1 MKDRNFVKEIEKL
14 RTAVLGYDREE
25 VVLYIRELVEYYG
38 QKNEEAVR
46 ELYLEKMQLAAENAG
61 LRAQIPTQE
70 KLYAEA
76 EGKAEEILGGAKETA
91 ATILD
96 HAGTEKERML
106 KEAGEAEKRIL
117 AEADRKAGE
126 TLAEADRKAGETLA
140 EADRKAGETL
150 TEAERKAGEIL
161 AEAGRQAEEI
171 LAEAG
176 RQMDVIL
183 TKTRE
188 KVEKQQASVPQ
199 PSGSLEK
206 RPGLH
211 LCRVSAGGRHTGSA
225 WKAAETGTDTGRRT
239 GRDRSPGTAMNGG
252 EQYSLDMALLKVREE
267 KRKRKMRSERAVI
280 LFVVWILVF
289 RVCGIMRVDGNS
301 MRPACHPGDIVF
313 FLRILPDGVDYGDAV
328 ILKDASGEYLIKR
341 IAGLPGD
348 VMEVDREGH
357 LTRNGAKVQETDVIF
372 GLSETGDS
380 VDYPYTVPEGSYF
393 FLGDN
398 RPVSLDSRMLGAAG
412 REEIKGKVI
421 WAAGAGRWNKKTG
434 KR

>member
-46 ELYLEKMQLAAENAG
+46 ELYLEKMQLVAENAG

-117 AEADRKAGE
+117 AEADQKAVE
-126 TLAEADRKAGETLA
+126 TIAEADQKAVETIT
-140 EADRKAGETL
+140 EADQKAGETL

-188 KVEKQQASVPQ
+188 KVEKQQALYHQYRNRLESLKKGLDCIFAECPPEEDTRDPQ
-199 PSGSLEK
+199 GKPQ
-206 RPGLH
+206 RPGQIQ
-211 LCRVSAGGRHTGSA
+211 ADGPE
-225 WKAAETGTDTGRRT
+225 ETGLR
-239 GRDRSPGTAMNGG
+239 
-252 EQYSLDMALLKVREE
+252 EQ
-267 KRKRKMRSERAVI
+267 
-280 LFVVWILVF
+280 
-289 RVCGIMRVDGNS
+289 
-301 MRPACHPGDIVF
+301 P
-313 FLRILPDGVDYGDAV
+313 
-328 ILKDASGEYLIKR
+328 
-341 IAGLPGD
+341 
-348 VMEVDREGH
+348 
-357 LTRNGAKVQETDVIF
+357 
-372 GLSETGDS
+372 
-380 VDYPYTVPEGSYF
+380 
-393 FLGDN
+393 
-398 RPVSLDSRMLGAAG
+398 
-412 REEIKGKVI
+412 
-421 WAAGAGRWNKKTG
+421 
-434 KR
+434 

>member
-70 KLYAEA
+70 KLYEEA

-106 KEAGEAEKRIL
+106 REAGEAEKRIL
-117 AEADRKAGE
+117 AEADRKVGE

-161 AEAGRQAEEI
+161 AEAGRQ
-171 LAEAG
+171 
-176 RQMDVIL
+176 MDVIL

-188 KVEKQQASVPQ
+188 KVEKQQALYHQYRSRLEALKNGLDCIFAGCPPEEDTRDLHGKPQ
-199 PSGSLEK
+199 
-206 RPGLH
+206 RPGQIQADGLE
-211 LCRVSAGGRHTGSA
+211 
-225 WKAAETGTDTGRRT
+225 ETGLR
-239 GRDRSPGTAMNGG
+239 
-252 EQYSLDMALLKVREE
+252 EQ
-267 KRKRKMRSERAVI
+267 
-280 LFVVWILVF
+280 
-289 RVCGIMRVDGNS
+289 
-301 MRPACHPGDIVF
+301 P
-313 FLRILPDGVDYGDAV
+313 
-328 ILKDASGEYLIKR
+328 
-341 IAGLPGD
+341 
-348 VMEVDREGH
+348 
-357 LTRNGAKVQETDVIF
+357 
-372 GLSETGDS
+372 
-380 VDYPYTVPEGSYF
+380 
-393 FLGDN
+393 
-398 RPVSLDSRMLGAAG
+398 
-412 REEIKGKVI
+412 
-421 WAAGAGRWNKKTG
+421 
-434 KR
+434 

>member
-117 AEADRKAGE
+117 AEADQKAVE
-126 TLAEADRKAGETLA
+126 TITEADQ
-140 EADRKAGETL
+140 KAGETL

-188 KVEKQQASVPQ
+188 KVEKQQALYHQYRNRLESLKKGLDCIFSECPPEEDTRDPQ
-199 PSGSLEK
+199 GKPQ
-206 RPGLH
+206 RPGQIQ
-211 LCRVSAGGRHTGSA
+211 ADGPE
-225 WKAAETGTDTGRRT
+225 ETGLR
-239 GRDRSPGTAMNGG
+239 
-252 EQYSLDMALLKVREE
+252 EQ
-267 KRKRKMRSERAVI
+267 
-280 LFVVWILVF
+280 
-289 RVCGIMRVDGNS
+289 
-301 MRPACHPGDIVF
+301 P
-313 FLRILPDGVDYGDAV
+313 
-328 ILKDASGEYLIKR
+328 
-341 IAGLPGD
+341 
-348 VMEVDREGH
+348 
-357 LTRNGAKVQETDVIF
+357 
-372 GLSETGDS
+372 
-380 VDYPYTVPEGSYF
+380 
-393 FLGDN
+393 
-398 RPVSLDSRMLGAAG
+398 
-412 REEIKGKVI
+412 
-421 WAAGAGRWNKKTG
+421 
-434 KR
+434 

>member
-70 KLYAEA
+70 KLYEEA

-106 KEAGEAEKRIL
+106 REAGEAEKRI
-117 AEADRKAGE
+117 
-126 TLAEADRKAGETLA
+126 LAEADRKAGETLA

-188 KVEKQQASVPQ
+188 KVEKQQALYHQYRNRLEALKNGLDCIFAGCPPEEDTRDLHGKPQ
-199 PSGSLEK
+199 
-206 RPGLH
+206 RPGQIQADGLE
-211 LCRVSAGGRHTGSA
+211 
-225 WKAAETGTDTGRRT
+225 ETGLR
-239 GRDRSPGTAMNGG
+239 
-252 EQYSLDMALLKVREE
+252 EQ
-267 KRKRKMRSERAVI
+267 
-280 LFVVWILVF
+280 
-289 RVCGIMRVDGNS
+289 
-301 MRPACHPGDIVF
+301 P
-313 FLRILPDGVDYGDAV
+313 
-328 ILKDASGEYLIKR
+328 
-341 IAGLPGD
+341 
-348 VMEVDREGH
+348 
-357 LTRNGAKVQETDVIF
+357 
-372 GLSETGDS
+372 
-380 VDYPYTVPEGSYF
+380 
-393 FLGDN
+393 
-398 RPVSLDSRMLGAAG
+398 
-412 REEIKGKVI
+412 
-421 WAAGAGRWNKKTG
+421 
-434 KR
+434 

>member
-38 QKNEEAVR
+38 QKNGEAVR

-76 EGKAEEILGGAKETA
+76 EGKAEDILGGAKETA

-106 KEAGEAEKRIL
+106 RETGEAEKRI
-117 AEADRKAGE
+117 
-126 TLAEADRKAGETLA
+126 LAEADRKAGETLA

-188 KVEKQQASVPQ
+188 KVEKQQALYHQYRSRLEALKNGLDCIFAGCPPEEDTRDLHGKPQ
-199 PSGSLEK
+199 
-206 RPGLH
+206 RPGQIQ
-211 LCRVSAGGRHTGSA
+211 ADG
-225 WKAAETGTDTGRRT
+225 
-239 GRDRSPGTAMNGG
+239 P
-252 EQYSLDMALLKVREE
+252 EE
-267 KRKRKMRSERAVI
+267 
-280 LFVVWILVF
+280 
-289 RVCGIMRVDGNS
+289 
-301 MRPACHPGDIVF
+301 
-313 FLRILPDGVDYGDAV
+313 
-328 ILKDASGEYLIKR
+328 
-341 IAGLPGD
+341 AGL
-348 VMEVDREGH
+348 RE
-357 LTRNGAKVQETDVIF
+357 Q
-372 GLSETGDS
+372 
-380 VDYPYTVPEGSYF
+380 P
-393 FLGDN
+393 
-398 RPVSLDSRMLGAAG
+398 
-412 REEIKGKVI
+412 
-421 WAAGAGRWNKKTG
+421 
-434 KR
+434 

>member
-117 AEADRKAGE
+117 AEADQKAVE
-126 TLAEADRKAGETLA
+126 TITEADQ
-140 EADRKAGETL
+140 KAGETL

-188 KVEKQQASVPQ
+188 KVEKEQALYHQYRSRLESLKKGLDCIFSECPPEEDTRDPQ
-199 PSGSLEK
+199 GKPQ
-206 RPGLH
+206 RPGQIQ
-211 LCRVSAGGRHTGSA
+211 ADG
-225 WKAAETGTDTGRRT
+225 
-239 GRDRSPGTAMNGG
+239 P
-252 EQYSLDMALLKVREE
+252 EE
-267 KRKRKMRSERAVI
+267 
-280 LFVVWILVF
+280 
-289 RVCGIMRVDGNS
+289 
-301 MRPACHPGDIVF
+301 
-313 FLRILPDGVDYGDAV
+313 
-328 ILKDASGEYLIKR
+328 
-341 IAGLPGD
+341 AGL
-348 VMEVDREGH
+348 REQPCTRENSTA
-357 LTRNGAKVQETDVIF
+357 LTWH
-372 GLSETGDS
+372 S
-380 VDYPYTVPEGSYF
+380 
-393 FLGDN
+393 
-398 RPVSLDSRMLGAAG
+398 
-412 REEIKGKVI
+412 
-421 WAAGAGRWNKKTG
+421 
-434 KR
+434 

>member
-25 VVLYIRELVEYYG
+25 VVLYI
-38 QKNEEAVR
+38 KNEEAVR

-106 KEAGEAEKRIL
+106 KEAEEAGKKIL
-117 AEADRKAGE
+117 AEADQKAVE
-126 TLAEADRKAGETLA
+126 TITEADQ
-140 EADRKAGETL
+140 KAGETL

-188 KVEKQQASVPQ
+188 KVEKEQALYHQYRSRLESLKKGLDCIFSECPPEEDTRDPQ
-199 PSGSLEK
+199 GKPQ
-206 RPGLH
+206 RPGQIQ
-211 LCRVSAGGRHTGSA
+211 ADG
-225 WKAAETGTDTGRRT
+225 
-239 GRDRSPGTAMNGG
+239 P
-252 EQYSLDMALLKVREE
+252 EE
-267 KRKRKMRSERAVI
+267 
-280 LFVVWILVF
+280 
-289 RVCGIMRVDGNS
+289 
-301 MRPACHPGDIVF
+301 
-313 FLRILPDGVDYGDAV
+313 
-328 ILKDASGEYLIKR
+328 
-341 IAGLPGD
+341 AGL
-348 VMEVDREGH
+348 RE
-357 LTRNGAKVQETDVIF
+357 Q
-372 GLSETGDS
+372 
-380 VDYPYTVPEGSYF
+380 P
-393 FLGDN
+393 
-398 RPVSLDSRMLGAAG
+398 
-412 REEIKGKVI
+412 
-421 WAAGAGRWNKKTG
+421 
-434 KR
+434 

>member
-1 MKDRNFVKEIEKL
+1 MTGAAQAAPVVPEKGIIRKWQIMKDRNFVKEIEKL

-91 ATILD
+91 AAILD

-106 KEAGEAEKRIL
+106 REAGEAEKRIL

-126 TLAEADRKAGETLA
+126 TLAEADRKAGETL
-140 EADRKAGETL
+140 
-150 TEAERKAGEIL
+150 TEAEGKAGEIL

-188 KVEKQQASVPQ
+188 KVEKQQALYHQYRSRLEALKNGLDCIFAGCPPEEDTRDLHGKPQ
-199 PSGSLEK
+199 
-206 RPGLH
+206 RPGQIQ
-211 LCRVSAGGRHTGSA
+211 ADG
-225 WKAAETGTDTGRRT
+225 
-239 GRDRSPGTAMNGG
+239 P
-252 EQYSLDMALLKVREE
+252 EE
-267 KRKRKMRSERAVI
+267 
-280 LFVVWILVF
+280 
-289 RVCGIMRVDGNS
+289 
-301 MRPACHPGDIVF
+301 
-313 FLRILPDGVDYGDAV
+313 
-328 ILKDASGEYLIKR
+328 
-341 IAGLPGD
+341 AGL
-348 VMEVDREGH
+348 RE
-357 LTRNGAKVQETDVIF
+357 Q
-372 GLSETGDS
+372 
-380 VDYPYTVPEGSYF
+380 P
-393 FLGDN
+393 
-398 RPVSLDSRMLGAAG
+398 
-412 REEIKGKVI
+412 
-421 WAAGAGRWNKKTG
+421 
-434 KR
+434 

>member
-14 RTAVLGYDREE
+14 KTAVLGYDREE

-106 KEAGEAEKRIL
+106 REAGEAEKRI
-117 AEADRKAGE
+117 
-126 TLAEADRKAGETLA
+126 LAEADRKAGETLA

-188 KVEKQQASVPQ
+188 KVEKQQALYHQYRSRLEALKNGLDCIFAGCPPEEDTRDLHGKPQ
-199 PSGSLEK
+199 
-206 RPGLH
+206 RPGQIQADGLE
-211 LCRVSAGGRHTGSA
+211 
-225 WKAAETGTDTGRRT
+225 ETGLR
-239 GRDRSPGTAMNGG
+239 
-252 EQYSLDMALLKVREE
+252 EQ
-267 KRKRKMRSERAVI
+267 
-280 LFVVWILVF
+280 
-289 RVCGIMRVDGNS
+289 
-301 MRPACHPGDIVF
+301 P
-313 FLRILPDGVDYGDAV
+313 
-328 ILKDASGEYLIKR
+328 
-341 IAGLPGD
+341 
-348 VMEVDREGH
+348 
-357 LTRNGAKVQETDVIF
+357 
-372 GLSETGDS
+372 
-380 VDYPYTVPEGSYF
+380 
-393 FLGDN
+393 
-398 RPVSLDSRMLGAAG
+398 
-412 REEIKGKVI
+412 
-421 WAAGAGRWNKKTG
+421 
-434 KR
+434 

>member
-91 ATILD
+91 AAILD

-106 KEAGEAEKRIL
+106 KEAGEEGKRIL

-126 TLAEADRKAGETLA
+126 T
-140 EADRKAGETL
+140 
-150 TEAERKAGEIL
+150 I

-188 KVEKQQASVPQ
+188 KVEKEQALYHQYRSRLEALKNGLDCIFAGCPPEEDIRDLHGKPQ
-199 PSGSLEK
+199 
-206 RPGLH
+206 RPGQIQADGLE
-211 LCRVSAGGRHTGSA
+211 
-225 WKAAETGTDTGRRT
+225 ETGLR
-239 GRDRSPGTAMNGG
+239 
-252 EQYSLDMALLKVREE
+252 EQ
-267 KRKRKMRSERAVI
+267 
-280 LFVVWILVF
+280 
-289 RVCGIMRVDGNS
+289 
-301 MRPACHPGDIVF
+301 P
-313 FLRILPDGVDYGDAV
+313 
-328 ILKDASGEYLIKR
+328 
-341 IAGLPGD
+341 
-348 VMEVDREGH
+348 
-357 LTRNGAKVQETDVIF
+357 
-372 GLSETGDS
+372 
-380 VDYPYTVPEGSYF
+380 
-393 FLGDN
+393 
-398 RPVSLDSRMLGAAG
+398 
-412 REEIKGKVI
+412 
-421 WAAGAGRWNKKTG
+421 
-434 KR
+434 

>member
-91 ATILD
+91 AAILD

-106 KEAGEAEKRIL
+106 KEAGEAEKRI
-117 AEADRKAGE
+117 
-126 TLAEADRKAGETLA
+126 LAEADRKAGETLA

-188 KVEKQQASVPQ
+188 KVEKQQALYHQYRSRLEALKNGLDCIFAGCPPEEDTRDLHGKPQ
-199 PSGSLEK
+199 
-206 RPGLH
+206 RPGQIQ
-211 LCRVSAGGRHTGSA
+211 ADGPE
-225 WKAAETGTDTGRRT
+225 ETGLR
-239 GRDRSPGTAMNGG
+239 
-252 EQYSLDMALLKVREE
+252 EQ
-267 KRKRKMRSERAVI
+267 
-280 LFVVWILVF
+280 
-289 RVCGIMRVDGNS
+289 
-301 MRPACHPGDIVF
+301 P
-313 FLRILPDGVDYGDAV
+313 
-328 ILKDASGEYLIKR
+328 
-341 IAGLPGD
+341 
-348 VMEVDREGH
+348 
-357 LTRNGAKVQETDVIF
+357 
-372 GLSETGDS
+372 
-380 VDYPYTVPEGSYF
+380 
-393 FLGDN
+393 
-398 RPVSLDSRMLGAAG
+398 
-412 REEIKGKVI
+412 
-421 WAAGAGRWNKKTG
+421 
-434 KR
+434 

>member
-38 QKNEEAVR
+38 QKNGEAVR

-106 KEAGEAEKRIL
+106 REAGEAEKRIL

-126 TLAEADRKAGETLA
+126 TLAEAERKAGET
-140 EADRKAGETL
+140 
-150 TEAERKAGEIL
+150 
-161 AEAGRQAEEI
+161 

-188 KVEKQQASVPQ
+188 KVEKQQALYHQYRSRLEALKNGLDCIFAGCPPEEDTRDLHGKPQ
-199 PSGSLEK
+199 
-206 RPGLH
+206 RPGQIQ
-211 LCRVSAGGRHTGSA
+211 ADG
-225 WKAAETGTDTGRRT
+225 
-239 GRDRSPGTAMNGG
+239 P
-252 EQYSLDMALLKVREE
+252 EE
-267 KRKRKMRSERAVI
+267 
-280 LFVVWILVF
+280 
-289 RVCGIMRVDGNS
+289 
-301 MRPACHPGDIVF
+301 
-313 FLRILPDGVDYGDAV
+313 
-328 ILKDASGEYLIKR
+328 
-341 IAGLPGD
+341 AGL
-348 VMEVDREGH
+348 RE
-357 LTRNGAKVQETDVIF
+357 Q
-372 GLSETGDS
+372 
-380 VDYPYTVPEGSYF
+380 P
-393 FLGDN
+393 
-398 RPVSLDSRMLGAAG
+398 
-412 REEIKGKVI
+412 
-421 WAAGAGRWNKKTG
+421 
-434 KR
+434 

>member
-61 LRAQIPTQE
+61 LRAQIPAQE

-126 TLAEADRKAGETLA
+126 TLAEADRKAGETL
-140 EADRKAGETL
+140 

-188 KVEKQQASVPQ
+188 KVEKQQALYHQYRSRLEALKKGLDCIFAGCPPEEDTRDLHGKPQ
-199 PSGSLEK
+199 
-206 RPGLH
+206 RPGQIQADGLE
-211 LCRVSAGGRHTGSA
+211 
-225 WKAAETGTDTGRRT
+225 ETGLR
-239 GRDRSPGTAMNGG
+239 
-252 EQYSLDMALLKVREE
+252 EQ
-267 KRKRKMRSERAVI
+267 
-280 LFVVWILVF
+280 
-289 RVCGIMRVDGNS
+289 
-301 MRPACHPGDIVF
+301 P
-313 FLRILPDGVDYGDAV
+313 
-328 ILKDASGEYLIKR
+328 
-341 IAGLPGD
+341 
-348 VMEVDREGH
+348 
-357 LTRNGAKVQETDVIF
+357 
-372 GLSETGDS
+372 
-380 VDYPYTVPEGSYF
+380 
-393 FLGDN
+393 
-398 RPVSLDSRMLGAAG
+398 
-412 REEIKGKVI
+412 
-421 WAAGAGRWNKKTG
+421 
-434 KR
+434 

>member
-117 AEADRKAGE
+117 AEADQKAVE
-126 TLAEADRKAGETLA
+126 TITEADQ
-140 EADRKAGETL
+140 KAGETL

-188 KVEKQQASVPQ
+188 KVEKEQALYHQYRSRLESLKKGLDCIFSECPPEEDTRDPQ
-199 PSGSLEK
+199 GKPQ
-206 RPGLH
+206 RPGQIQ
-211 LCRVSAGGRHTGSA
+211 ADG
-225 WKAAETGTDTGRRT
+225 
-239 GRDRSPGTAMNGG
+239 P
-252 EQYSLDMALLKVREE
+252 EE
-267 KRKRKMRSERAVI
+267 
-280 LFVVWILVF
+280 
-289 RVCGIMRVDGNS
+289 
-301 MRPACHPGDIVF
+301 
-313 FLRILPDGVDYGDAV
+313 
-328 ILKDASGEYLIKR
+328 
-341 IAGLPGD
+341 AGL
-348 VMEVDREGH
+348 RE
-357 LTRNGAKVQETDVIF
+357 Q
-372 GLSETGDS
+372 
-380 VDYPYTVPEGSYF
+380 P
-393 FLGDN
+393 
-398 RPVSLDSRMLGAAG
+398 
-412 REEIKGKVI
+412 
-421 WAAGAGRWNKKTG
+421 
-434 KR
+434 

>member
-91 ATILD
+91 ETILD

-106 KEAGEAEKRIL
+106 KEAGEEGKR
-117 AEADRKAGE
+117 
-126 TLAEADRKAGETLA
+126 
-140 EADRKAGETL
+140 
-150 TEAERKAGEIL
+150 IL

-188 KVEKQQASVPQ
+188 KVEKQQALYYQYRSRLEALKNGLDCIFAECPPEEDTRDLHGKPQ
-199 PSGSLEK
+199 KPGQIQADGLE
-206 RPGLH
+206 
-211 LCRVSAGGRHTGSA
+211 
-225 WKAAETGTDTGRRT
+225 ETGLR
-239 GRDRSPGTAMNGG
+239 
-252 EQYSLDMALLKVREE
+252 EQ
-267 KRKRKMRSERAVI
+267 
-280 LFVVWILVF
+280 
-289 RVCGIMRVDGNS
+289 
-301 MRPACHPGDIVF
+301 P
-313 FLRILPDGVDYGDAV
+313 
-328 ILKDASGEYLIKR
+328 
-341 IAGLPGD
+341 
-348 VMEVDREGH
+348 
-357 LTRNGAKVQETDVIF
+357 
-372 GLSETGDS
+372 
-380 VDYPYTVPEGSYF
+380 
-393 FLGDN
+393 
-398 RPVSLDSRMLGAAG
+398 
-412 REEIKGKVI
+412 
-421 WAAGAGRWNKKTG
+421 
-434 KR
+434 

>member
-117 AEADRKAGE
+117 AEADQKAVE
-126 TLAEADRKAGETLA
+126 TITEADQ
-140 EADRKAGETL
+140 KAGETL

-188 KVEKQQASVPQ
+188 KVEKEQALYHQYRSRLESLKKGLDCIFSECPPEEDTRDPQ
-199 PSGSLEK
+199 GKPQ
-206 RPGLH
+206 RPGQIQ
-211 LCRVSAGGRHTGSA
+211 ADGPE
-225 WKAAETGTDTGRRT
+225 ETGLR
-239 GRDRSPGTAMNGG
+239 
-252 EQYSLDMALLKVREE
+252 EQ
-267 KRKRKMRSERAVI
+267 
-280 LFVVWILVF
+280 
-289 RVCGIMRVDGNS
+289 
-301 MRPACHPGDIVF
+301 P
-313 FLRILPDGVDYGDAV
+313 
-328 ILKDASGEYLIKR
+328 
-341 IAGLPGD
+341 
-348 VMEVDREGH
+348 
-357 LTRNGAKVQETDVIF
+357 
-372 GLSETGDS
+372 
-380 VDYPYTVPEGSYF
+380 
-393 FLGDN
+393 
-398 RPVSLDSRMLGAAG
+398 
-412 REEIKGKVI
+412 
-421 WAAGAGRWNKKTG
+421 
-434 KR
+434 

>member
-70 KLYAEA
+70 KLYEEA

-106 KEAGEAEKRIL
+106 REAGEAEKRIL

-126 TLAEADRKAGETLA
+126 TLAEADRKAGETIA

-161 AEAGRQAEEI
+161 AEAGRQ
-171 LAEAG
+171 
-176 RQMDVIL
+176 MDVIL

-188 KVEKQQASVPQ
+188 KVEKQQALYHQYRSRLEALKNGLDCIFAGCPPEEDTRDLHGKPQ
-199 PSGSLEK
+199 
-206 RPGLH
+206 RPGQIQADGLE
-211 LCRVSAGGRHTGSA
+211 
-225 WKAAETGTDTGRRT
+225 ETGLR
-239 GRDRSPGTAMNGG
+239 
-252 EQYSLDMALLKVREE
+252 EQ
-267 KRKRKMRSERAVI
+267 
-280 LFVVWILVF
+280 
-289 RVCGIMRVDGNS
+289 
-301 MRPACHPGDIVF
+301 P
-313 FLRILPDGVDYGDAV
+313 
-328 ILKDASGEYLIKR
+328 
-341 IAGLPGD
+341 
-348 VMEVDREGH
+348 
-357 LTRNGAKVQETDVIF
+357 
-372 GLSETGDS
+372 
-380 VDYPYTVPEGSYF
+380 
-393 FLGDN
+393 
-398 RPVSLDSRMLGAAG
+398 
-412 REEIKGKVI
+412 
-421 WAAGAGRWNKKTG
+421 
-434 KR
+434 

>member
-14 RTAVLGYDREE
+14 KTAVLGYDREE

-70 KLYAEA
+70 KLYEEA

-106 KEAGEAEKRIL
+106 REAGEAEKRIL

-161 AEAGRQAEEI
+161 AEAGRQ
-171 LAEAG
+171 
-176 RQMDVIL
+176 MDVIL

-188 KVEKQQASVPQ
+188 KVEKQQALYHQYRSRLEALKNGLDCIFAGCPPEEDTRDLHGKPQ
-199 PSGSLEK
+199 
-206 RPGLH
+206 RPGQIQADGLE
-211 LCRVSAGGRHTGSA
+211 
-225 WKAAETGTDTGRRT
+225 ETGLR
-239 GRDRSPGTAMNGG
+239 
-252 EQYSLDMALLKVREE
+252 EQ
-267 KRKRKMRSERAVI
+267 
-280 LFVVWILVF
+280 
-289 RVCGIMRVDGNS
+289 
-301 MRPACHPGDIVF
+301 P
-313 FLRILPDGVDYGDAV
+313 
-328 ILKDASGEYLIKR
+328 
-341 IAGLPGD
+341 
-348 VMEVDREGH
+348 
-357 LTRNGAKVQETDVIF
+357 
-372 GLSETGDS
+372 
-380 VDYPYTVPEGSYF
+380 
-393 FLGDN
+393 
-398 RPVSLDSRMLGAAG
+398 
-412 REEIKGKVI
+412 
-421 WAAGAGRWNKKTG
+421 
-434 KR
+434 

>member
-96 HAGTEKERML
+96 HAGAEKERML
-106 KEAGEAEKRIL
+106 REAEEAGKKIL
-117 AEADRKAGE
+117 AEADQKAVE
-126 TLAEADRKAGETLA
+126 T
-140 EADRKAGETL
+140 
-150 TEAERKAGEIL
+150 I

-188 KVEKQQASVPQ
+188 KVEKQQALYHQYRSRLEALKNGLDCIFAGCPPEENTRDLHGKPQ
-199 PSGSLEK
+199 
-206 RPGLH
+206 RPGQIQ
-211 LCRVSAGGRHTGSA
+211 ADGPE
-225 WKAAETGTDTGRRT
+225 ETGLR
-239 GRDRSPGTAMNGG
+239 
-252 EQYSLDMALLKVREE
+252 EQ
-267 KRKRKMRSERAVI
+267 
-280 LFVVWILVF
+280 
-289 RVCGIMRVDGNS
+289 
-301 MRPACHPGDIVF
+301 P
-313 FLRILPDGVDYGDAV
+313 
-328 ILKDASGEYLIKR
+328 
-341 IAGLPGD
+341 
-348 VMEVDREGH
+348 
-357 LTRNGAKVQETDVIF
+357 
-372 GLSETGDS
+372 
-380 VDYPYTVPEGSYF
+380 
-393 FLGDN
+393 
-398 RPVSLDSRMLGAAG
+398 
-412 REEIKGKVI
+412 
-421 WAAGAGRWNKKTG
+421 
-434 KR
+434 

>member
-91 ATILD
+91 AAILD

-106 KEAGEAEKRIL
+106 KEAGEAEKRI
-117 AEADRKAGE
+117 
-126 TLAEADRKAGETLA
+126 LAEADRKAGETLA

-188 KVEKQQASVPQ
+188 KVEKEQALYHQYRSRLESLKKGLDCIFAECPPEEDTRDPQ
-199 PSGSLEK
+199 GKPQRLGQIQ
-206 RPGLH
+206 RPGQTQ
-211 LCRVSAGGRHTGSA
+211 ADG
-225 WKAAETGTDTGRRT
+225 
-239 GRDRSPGTAMNGG
+239 P
-252 EQYSLDMALLKVREE
+252 EE
-267 KRKRKMRSERAVI
+267 
-280 LFVVWILVF
+280 
-289 RVCGIMRVDGNS
+289 
-301 MRPACHPGDIVF
+301 
-313 FLRILPDGVDYGDAV
+313 
-328 ILKDASGEYLIKR
+328 
-341 IAGLPGD
+341 AGL
-348 VMEVDREGH
+348 RE
-357 LTRNGAKVQETDVIF
+357 Q
-372 GLSETGDS
+372 
-380 VDYPYTVPEGSYF
+380 P
-393 FLGDN
+393 
-398 RPVSLDSRMLGAAG
+398 
-412 REEIKGKVI
+412 
-421 WAAGAGRWNKKTG
+421 
-434 KR
+434 

>member
-91 ATILD
+91 AAILD

-106 KEAGEAEKRIL
+106 REAGEAEKRIL
-117 AEADRKAGE
+117 AEADQKAVE
-126 TLAEADRKAGETLA
+126 TITEADQ
-140 EADRKAGETL
+140 KAGETL

-188 KVEKQQASVPQ
+188 KVEKEQALYHQYRSRLESLKKGLDCIFSECPPEEDTRDPQ
-199 PSGSLEK
+199 GKPQ
-206 RPGLH
+206 RPGQIQ
-211 LCRVSAGGRHTGSA
+211 ADG
-225 WKAAETGTDTGRRT
+225 
-239 GRDRSPGTAMNGG
+239 P
-252 EQYSLDMALLKVREE
+252 EE
-267 KRKRKMRSERAVI
+267 
-280 LFVVWILVF
+280 
-289 RVCGIMRVDGNS
+289 
-301 MRPACHPGDIVF
+301 
-313 FLRILPDGVDYGDAV
+313 
-328 ILKDASGEYLIKR
+328 
-341 IAGLPGD
+341 AGL
-348 VMEVDREGH
+348 RE
-357 LTRNGAKVQETDVIF
+357 Q
-372 GLSETGDS
+372 
-380 VDYPYTVPEGSYF
+380 P
-393 FLGDN
+393 
-398 RPVSLDSRMLGAAG
+398 
-412 REEIKGKVI
+412 
-421 WAAGAGRWNKKTG
+421 
-434 KR
+434 

>member
-70 KLYAEA
+70 KLYEEA

-106 KEAGEAEKRIL
+106 REAGEAEKRIL

-126 TLAEADRKAGETLA
+126 TLTEADRKAGETLA

-161 AEAGRQAEEI
+161 AEAGRQ
-171 LAEAG
+171 
-176 RQMDVIL
+176 MDVIL

-188 KVEKQQASVPQ
+188 KVEKQQALYHQYRSRLEALKNGLDCIFAGCPPEEDTRDLHGKPQ
-199 PSGSLEK
+199 
-206 RPGLH
+206 RPGQIQADGLE
-211 LCRVSAGGRHTGSA
+211 
-225 WKAAETGTDTGRRT
+225 ETGLR
-239 GRDRSPGTAMNGG
+239 
-252 EQYSLDMALLKVREE
+252 EQ
-267 KRKRKMRSERAVI
+267 
-280 LFVVWILVF
+280 
-289 RVCGIMRVDGNS
+289 
-301 MRPACHPGDIVF
+301 P
-313 FLRILPDGVDYGDAV
+313 
-328 ILKDASGEYLIKR
+328 
-341 IAGLPGD
+341 
-348 VMEVDREGH
+348 
-357 LTRNGAKVQETDVIF
+357 
-372 GLSETGDS
+372 
-380 VDYPYTVPEGSYF
+380 
-393 FLGDN
+393 
-398 RPVSLDSRMLGAAG
+398 
-412 REEIKGKVI
+412 
-421 WAAGAGRWNKKTG
+421 
-434 KR
+434 

>member
-91 ATILD
+91 ETILD

-106 KEAGEAEKRIL
+106 KEAGEEGKR
-117 AEADRKAGE
+117 
-126 TLAEADRKAGETLA
+126 
-140 EADRKAGETL
+140 
-150 TEAERKAGEIL
+150 IL

-188 KVEKQQASVPQ
+188 KVEKQQALYHQYRSRLESLKKGLDCIFAGCPPEEDTRDLHGQPQ
-199 PSGSLEK
+199 
-206 RPGLH
+206 RPGQIQADRLE
-211 LCRVSAGGRHTGSA
+211 
-225 WKAAETGTDTGRRT
+225 ETGLR
-239 GRDRSPGTAMNGG
+239 
-252 EQYSLDMALLKVREE
+252 EQ
-267 KRKRKMRSERAVI
+267 
-280 LFVVWILVF
+280 
-289 RVCGIMRVDGNS
+289 
-301 MRPACHPGDIVF
+301 P
-313 FLRILPDGVDYGDAV
+313 
-328 ILKDASGEYLIKR
+328 
-341 IAGLPGD
+341 
-348 VMEVDREGH
+348 
-357 LTRNGAKVQETDVIF
+357 
-372 GLSETGDS
+372 
-380 VDYPYTVPEGSYF
+380 
-393 FLGDN
+393 
-398 RPVSLDSRMLGAAG
+398 
-412 REEIKGKVI
+412 
-421 WAAGAGRWNKKTG
+421 
-434 KR
+434 

>member
-91 ATILD
+91 AAILD

-106 KEAGEAEKRIL
+106 KEAREAEKRIL

-126 TLAEADRKAGETLA
+126 TLAEADRKAGETLT
-140 EADRKAGETL
+140 EAD
-150 TEAERKAGEIL
+150 RKAGEIL

-188 KVEKQQASVPQ
+188 KVEKQQALYHQYRSRLESLKKGLDCIFAGCPPEEDTRDLHGKPQ
-199 PSGSLEK
+199 KPGQIQADGLE
-206 RPGLH
+206 
-211 LCRVSAGGRHTGSA
+211 
-225 WKAAETGTDTGRRT
+225 ETGLR
-239 GRDRSPGTAMNGG
+239 
-252 EQYSLDMALLKVREE
+252 EQ
-267 KRKRKMRSERAVI
+267 
-280 LFVVWILVF
+280 
-289 RVCGIMRVDGNS
+289 
-301 MRPACHPGDIVF
+301 P
-313 FLRILPDGVDYGDAV
+313 
-328 ILKDASGEYLIKR
+328 
-341 IAGLPGD
+341 
-348 VMEVDREGH
+348 
-357 LTRNGAKVQETDVIF
+357 
-372 GLSETGDS
+372 
-380 VDYPYTVPEGSYF
+380 
-393 FLGDN
+393 
-398 RPVSLDSRMLGAAG
+398 
-412 REEIKGKVI
+412 
-421 WAAGAGRWNKKTG
+421 
-434 KR
+434 

>member
-96 HAGTEKERML
+96 HAGTKKERML
-106 KEAGEAEKRIL
+106 KEAEEAGKKIL
-117 AEADRKAGE
+117 AEADQKAVE
-126 TLAEADRKAGETLA
+126 TITEADQ
-140 EADRKAGETL
+140 KAGETL

-188 KVEKQQASVPQ
+188 KVEKEQALYHQYRSRLESLKKGLDCIFAECPPEEDTRDLHGKPQ
-199 PSGSLEK
+199 
-206 RPGLH
+206 RPGQIQADGLE
-211 LCRVSAGGRHTGSA
+211 
-225 WKAAETGTDTGRRT
+225 ETGLR
-239 GRDRSPGTAMNGG
+239 
-252 EQYSLDMALLKVREE
+252 EQ
-267 KRKRKMRSERAVI
+267 
-280 LFVVWILVF
+280 
-289 RVCGIMRVDGNS
+289 
-301 MRPACHPGDIVF
+301 P
-313 FLRILPDGVDYGDAV
+313 
-328 ILKDASGEYLIKR
+328 
-341 IAGLPGD
+341 
-348 VMEVDREGH
+348 
-357 LTRNGAKVQETDVIF
+357 
-372 GLSETGDS
+372 
-380 VDYPYTVPEGSYF
+380 
-393 FLGDN
+393 
-398 RPVSLDSRMLGAAG
+398 
-412 REEIKGKVI
+412 
-421 WAAGAGRWNKKTG
+421 
-434 KR
+434 

>member
-106 KEAGEAEKRIL
+106 RETGEAEKRI
-117 AEADRKAGE
+117 
-126 TLAEADRKAGETLA
+126 LAEADRKAGETLA

-188 KVEKQQASVPQ
+188 KVEKEQALYHQYRSRLESLKKGLDCIFSECPPEEDTRDPQ
-199 PSGSLEK
+199 GKPQ
-206 RPGLH
+206 RPGQIQ
-211 LCRVSAGGRHTGSA
+211 ADG
-225 WKAAETGTDTGRRT
+225 
-239 GRDRSPGTAMNGG
+239 P
-252 EQYSLDMALLKVREE
+252 EE
-267 KRKRKMRSERAVI
+267 
-280 LFVVWILVF
+280 
-289 RVCGIMRVDGNS
+289 
-301 MRPACHPGDIVF
+301 
-313 FLRILPDGVDYGDAV
+313 
-328 ILKDASGEYLIKR
+328 
-341 IAGLPGD
+341 AGL
-348 VMEVDREGH
+348 RE
-357 LTRNGAKVQETDVIF
+357 Q
-372 GLSETGDS
+372 
-380 VDYPYTVPEGSYF
+380 P
-393 FLGDN
+393 
-398 RPVSLDSRMLGAAG
+398 
-412 REEIKGKVI
+412 
-421 WAAGAGRWNKKTG
+421 
-434 KR
+434 

>member
-91 ATILD
+91 ESILD
-96 HAGTEKERML
+96 HAGTKKERML
-106 KEAGEAEKRIL
+106 KEAEEAGKRI
-117 AEADRKAGE
+117 
-126 TLAEADRKAGETLA
+126 LAEADRKAGETLA

-161 AEAGRQAEEI
+161 AEAGRQSEEI

-188 KVEKQQASVPQ
+188 KVEKEQALYHQYRSRLESLKKGLDCIFAECPPEEDTRDPRGKPQ
-199 PSGSLEK
+199 
-206 RPGLH
+206 RPGQIQAD
-211 LCRVSAGGRHTGSA
+211 V
-225 WKAAETGTDTGRRT
+225 
-239 GRDRSPGTAMNGG
+239 P
-252 EQYSLDMALLKVREE
+252 EE
-267 KRKRKMRSERAVI
+267 
-280 LFVVWILVF
+280 
-289 RVCGIMRVDGNS
+289 
-301 MRPACHPGDIVF
+301 
-313 FLRILPDGVDYGDAV
+313 
-328 ILKDASGEYLIKR
+328 
-341 IAGLPGD
+341 AGL
-348 VMEVDREGH
+348 RE
-357 LTRNGAKVQETDVIF
+357 Q
-372 GLSETGDS
+372 
-380 VDYPYTVPEGSYF
+380 P
-393 FLGDN
+393 
-398 RPVSLDSRMLGAAG
+398 
-412 REEIKGKVI
+412 
-421 WAAGAGRWNKKTG
+421 
-434 KR
+434 

>member
-91 ATILD
+91 AAILD
-96 HAGTEKERML
+96 HAGAEKERML
-106 KEAGEAEKRIL
+106 KEAGEAEKRI
-117 AEADRKAGE
+117 
-126 TLAEADRKAGETLA
+126 LAEADRKAGETLA

-188 KVEKQQASVPQ
+188 KVEKQQALYHQYRSRLEALKNGLDCIFAGCPPEEDTRDLHGKPQ
-199 PSGSLEK
+199 
-206 RPGLH
+206 RPGQIQ
-211 LCRVSAGGRHTGSA
+211 ADGPE
-225 WKAAETGTDTGRRT
+225 ETGLR
-239 GRDRSPGTAMNGG
+239 
-252 EQYSLDMALLKVREE
+252 EQ
-267 KRKRKMRSERAVI
+267 
-280 LFVVWILVF
+280 
-289 RVCGIMRVDGNS
+289 
-301 MRPACHPGDIVF
+301 P
-313 FLRILPDGVDYGDAV
+313 
-328 ILKDASGEYLIKR
+328 
-341 IAGLPGD
+341 
-348 VMEVDREGH
+348 
-357 LTRNGAKVQETDVIF
+357 
-372 GLSETGDS
+372 
-380 VDYPYTVPEGSYF
+380 
-393 FLGDN
+393 
-398 RPVSLDSRMLGAAG
+398 
-412 REEIKGKVI
+412 
-421 WAAGAGRWNKKTG
+421 
-434 KR
+434 

>member
-70 KLYAEA
+70 KLYEEA

-161 AEAGRQAEEI
+161 AEAGRQ
-171 LAEAG
+171 
-176 RQMDVIL
+176 MDVIL

-188 KVEKQQASVPQ
+188 KVEKQQALYHQYRSRREALKNGLDCIFAGCPPEEDIRDLHGKPQ
-199 PSGSLEK
+199 
-206 RPGLH
+206 RPGQIQADGLE
-211 LCRVSAGGRHTGSA
+211 
-225 WKAAETGTDTGRRT
+225 ETGLR
-239 GRDRSPGTAMNGG
+239 
-252 EQYSLDMALLKVREE
+252 EQ
-267 KRKRKMRSERAVI
+267 
-280 LFVVWILVF
+280 
-289 RVCGIMRVDGNS
+289 
-301 MRPACHPGDIVF
+301 P
-313 FLRILPDGVDYGDAV
+313 
-328 ILKDASGEYLIKR
+328 
-341 IAGLPGD
+341 
-348 VMEVDREGH
+348 
-357 LTRNGAKVQETDVIF
+357 
-372 GLSETGDS
+372 
-380 VDYPYTVPEGSYF
+380 
-393 FLGDN
+393 
-398 RPVSLDSRMLGAAG
+398 
-412 REEIKGKVI
+412 
-421 WAAGAGRWNKKTG
+421 
-434 KR
+434 